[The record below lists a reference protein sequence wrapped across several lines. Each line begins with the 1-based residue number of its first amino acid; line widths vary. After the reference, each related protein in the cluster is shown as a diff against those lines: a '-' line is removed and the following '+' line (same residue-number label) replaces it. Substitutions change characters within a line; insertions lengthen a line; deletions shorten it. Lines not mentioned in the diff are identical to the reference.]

1 MIRVVLVDDH
11 KIVRA
16 GLVSLLEAHE
26 DITVVGTAQDG
37 TEALDVVSAT
47 LPDVV
52 LMDLSMPKTDGVSA
66 TRAIVAAHPDVQVVV
81 LTSFADAERVH
92 DALDAGAVGYL
103 LKDTDPDDLVAG
115 IRSVV
120 TGGAPLDPRVARTVL
135 THRPRAQATE
145 LTGRETEVLRLV
157 GQGLANK
164 QIARILG
171 ISERTVKAHLTNA
184 FGRIGVADRTSAALW
199 VQRNLAEQ

>member
-26 DITVVGTAQDG
+26 DITVVGTAEDG
-37 TEALDVVSAT
+37 TEALEVVGAT

-52 LMDLSMPKTDGVSA
+52 LMDLSMPRTDGVAA
-66 TRAIVAAHPDVQVVV
+66 TRAIVAEHADVQVVV

-120 TGGAPLDPRVARTVL
+120 SGGAPLDPRVARTVL
-135 THRPRAQATE
+135 TQRPRAQATE

-164 QIARILG
+164 QIARVLG

-184 FGRIGVADRTSAALW
+184 FGRIGVTDRTSAALW
-199 VQRNLAEQ
+199 VQRNLSEG

>member
-26 DITVVGTAQDG
+26 DITVVGTAEDG
-37 TEALDVVSAT
+37 AEALEVVAAT

-52 LMDLSMPKTDGVSA
+52 LMDLSMPRTDGVAA
-66 TRAIVAAHPDVQVVV
+66 TRAIVAEHADVQVVV

-120 TGGAPLDPRVARTVL
+120 SGGAPLDPRVARTVL
-135 THRPRAQATE
+135 TQRPRAQATE

-164 QIARILG
+164 QIARVLG

-184 FGRIGVADRTSAALW
+184 FGRIGVTDRTSAALW
-199 VQRNLAEQ
+199 VQRNLSEG

>member
-1 MIRVVLVDDH
+1 MIRIVLVDDH

-16 GLVSLLEAHE
+16 GLVALLGAH
-26 DITVVGTAQDG
+26 DDLAVVGTAEDG
-37 TEALDVVSAT
+37 AQALDVVAAT

-52 LMDLSMPKTDGVSA
+52 LMDLSMPRTDGVAA
-66 TRAIVAAHPDVQVVV
+66 TRSIVAAHPDVQVVV

-120 TGGAPLDPRVARTVL
+120 RGGAPLDPRVARTVL
-135 THRPRAQATE
+135 AQRPRPRTTG

-157 GQGLANK
+157 AQGLANK
-164 QIARILG
+164 QIARVLG

-184 FGRIGVADRTSAALW
+184 FGRIGVTDRTSAALW
-199 VQRNLAEQ
+199 VQRHLATG

>member
-1 MIRVVLVDDH
+1 VIRVVLVDDH

-26 DITVVGTAQDG
+26 DITVVGTAEDG
-37 TEALDVVSAT
+37 TEALEVVGAT

-52 LMDLSMPKTDGVSA
+52 LMDLSMPRTDGVAA
-66 TRAIVAAHPDVQVVV
+66 TRAIVAEHADVQVVV

-120 TGGAPLDPRVARTVL
+120 SGGAPLDPRVARTVL
-135 THRPRAQATE
+135 TQRPRAQATE
-145 LTGRETEVLRLV
+145 LTARETEVLRLV

-164 QIARILG
+164 QIARVLG

-184 FGRIGVADRTSAALW
+184 FGRIGVTDRTSAALW
-199 VQRNLAEQ
+199 VQRNLSEG

>member
-1 MIRVVLVDDH
+1 VIRIVLVDDH

-26 DITVVGTAQDG
+26 DLTVVGTAQDG
-37 TEALDVVSAT
+37 SEALDVVAAT

-66 TRAIVAAHPDVQVVV
+66 TRSIVAAHPDVQVVV

-135 THRPRAQATE
+135 THRPRTQTTE

-164 QIARILG
+164 QIARVLG

-199 VQRNLAEQ
+199 VQRNLAEG

>member
-16 GLVSLLEAHE
+16 GLVSLLDAHE
-26 DITVVGTAQDG
+26 DVTVVGTAQDG
-37 TEALDVVSAT
+37 SEALDVVAAT

-52 LMDLSMPKTDGVSA
+52 LMDLSMPKADGVSA
-66 TRAIVAAHPDVQVVV
+66 TRSIVAAHPDVQVVV
-81 LTSFADAERVH
+81 LTSFADADRVH

-103 LKDTDPDDLVAG
+103 LKDTDPDDLVTG

-120 TGGAPLDPRVARTVL
+120 TGGAALDPRVARTVL
-135 THRPRAQATE
+135 THRPRAQKTG
-145 LTGRETEVLRLV
+145 LTSRETEVLRLV
-157 GQGLANK
+157 GRGLANK

-184 FGRIGVADRTSAALW
+184 FGRIGVGDRTSAALW
-199 VQRNLAEQ
+199 VQRNLAQE

>member
-26 DITVVGTAQDG
+26 DITVVGTAEDG
-37 TEALDVVSAT
+37 AEALEVVGAT

-52 LMDLSMPKTDGVSA
+52 LMDLSMPRTDGVAA
-66 TRAIVAAHPDVQVVV
+66 TRAIVAEHADVQVVV

-120 TGGAPLDPRVARTVL
+120 SGGAPLDPRVARTVL
-135 THRPRAQATE
+135 TQRPRAQATE

-164 QIARILG
+164 QIARVLG

-184 FGRIGVADRTSAALW
+184 FGRIGVTDRTSAALW
-199 VQRNLAEQ
+199 VQRNLSEG